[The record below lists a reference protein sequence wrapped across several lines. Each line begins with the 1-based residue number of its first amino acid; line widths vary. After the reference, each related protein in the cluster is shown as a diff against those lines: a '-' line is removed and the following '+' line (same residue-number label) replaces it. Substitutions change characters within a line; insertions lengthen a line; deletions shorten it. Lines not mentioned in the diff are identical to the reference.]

1 VYDANKPLKIAF
13 LTSLAPDDRRS
24 WSGTIY
30 HIAQALQKYCGEVS
44 YIGPID
50 LKEMLVGK
58 AIHKTTQM
66 LLKKNYMYHCSFL
79 FSKKYGKVASK
90 LITGQ
95 LFDVI
100 VAPSGTREIAFLN
113 TNIPILL
120 IEDATFALL
129 HNYHQNFSNLLSR
142 SVYETNAVQDL
153 GIQKASLAL
162 YSSEWAARSAIEDYH
177 ADTRKVHVVPFGANF
192 ETPPP
197 IEVLHQRKRSDICRL
212 LFVGVNWERKGGDIA
227 FETLV
232 KLEEMGI
239 PAELTVCGCVPPKT
253 FTHEKMKVIPFLNK
267 NDANQRKEL
276 EQLYITSDFLL
287 FPTRNECYGIVV
299 CEASAFGLP
308 VVATN
313 TGGVAGAISEG
324 KNGFLMPYDAGGA
337 EYAQLIAQVYQD
349 EPCYAAL
356 VQSSRVV
363 FDEKL
368 NWDAWGSA
376 VKQLL
381 AEMLREGGQ
390 D

>member
-30 HIAQALQKYCGEVS
+30 HIAQALQKHCGEVS

-79 FSKKYGKVASK
+79 FSKKYGRVASK

-95 LFDVI
+95 SFDVI

-113 TNIPILL
+113 TDIPILL

-142 SVYETNAVQDL
+142 SIYETNAVQDL
-153 GIQKASLAL
+153 GIQKARLAL

-197 IEVLHQRKRSDICRL
+197 TEVLHQRKRSDICRL

>member
-1 VYDANKPLKIAF
+1 MYDPSKRMKIAF
-13 LTSLAPDDRRS
+13 LTSLNPADRRS

-30 HIAQALQKYCGEVS
+30 HIAQALQKHCGEVS

-50 LKEMLVGK
+50 IKEMLVGK
-58 AIHKTTQM
+58 AIHKSTQL

-79 FSKKYGKVASK
+79 FSKKYGRVASK
-90 LITGQ
+90 LLTGQ
-95 LFDVI
+95 QFDVI

-113 TNIPILL
+113 TDIPILL

-129 HNYHQNFSNLLSR
+129 HNYHQNFSNLLPR
-142 SVYETNAVQDL
+142 SVYETNTVQDL

-162 YSSEWAARSAIEDYH
+162 YSSEWAAHSAIEDYH
-177 ADTRKVHVVPFGANF
+177 ADERKVHAVPFGANF

-197 IEVLHQRKRSDICRL
+197 IKVLQQRKRSDVCRL

-239 PAELTVCGCVPPKT
+239 PTELTVCGCVPPKT
-253 FTHEKMKVIPFLNK
+253 FTHKKMRVIPFLNK
-267 NDANQRKEL
+267 NDENQRKEL

-287 FPTRNECYGIVV
+287 FPTRNECYGIVA

-308 VVATN
+308 VVATD
-313 TGGVAGAISEG
+313 TGGVAGAVSEDE
-324 KNGFLMPYDAGGA
+324 NGFLMPYNARGA

-349 EPCYAAL
+349 EPRYAAL
-356 VQSSRVV
+356 VKSSRAV

-368 NWDAWGSA
+368 NWDAWGST
-376 VKQLL
+376 VKRLL
-381 AEMLREGGQ
+381 SEMLCEPSQ
-390 D
+390 L